1 MKSLIWG
8 ATAKLTSNLLWEAIP
23 QAELD
28 AARAHGL
35 TEADRLLRQ
44 DRQPMWASAH
54 SFQDVKKRL
63 KLSQQFVEAAQQ
75 ADRRPKQHRHLRCLT
90 NSRAKC

>member
-1 MKSLIWG
+1 MAFHYSSAKYAASVKVKSLIWG

-28 AARAHGL
+28 AARAYGL

-44 DRQPMWASAH
+44 GRQPMWASAH
-54 SFQDVKKRL
+54 SFHGREE
-63 KLSQQFVEAAQQ
+63 EAQVVTAV
-75 ADRRPKQHRHLRCLT
+75 R
-90 NSRAKC
+90 